1 MSSRNGLYET
11 LLDDQRQMRAEL
23 RGRQE
28 EGWDNA
34 PFFAALEA
42 RGTAFDEAAA
52 FREAAQDVTVP
63 EREQERSAASV
74 FEVESSDDS
83 DGDSGPH
90 VQWGNAIG
98 ASLGRGAMSFLEV
111 AFRAIEGKSTEN
123 RPRPTAAEKANAFM
137 VASDETA
144 RREQHER
151 DVADEEWRRR
161 NHPEL
166 ARE

>member
-1 MSSRNGLYET
+1 MSSRNGLYED

-52 FREAAQDVTVP
+52 FRDAAQDVTVP
-63 EREQERSAASV
+63 ERDQERSAASV

-83 DGDSGPH
+83 EGDSGPH
-90 VQWGNAIG
+90 AQWGNAIG
-98 ASLGRGAMSFLEV
+98 ASLGRGAVSFLDI

-123 RPRPTAAEKANAFM
+123 RPGPTAAEKANAFM